1 MALHRL
7 PALIVAW
14 VAAGILGLGT
24 ASAGPR
30 VVASIAPVH
39 ALVAGVMKDVG
50 EPTLIVRGVGSAHT
64 YSLHPSEARALSEA
78 DIVFW
83 VGPIYERFLEKPL
96 ATLATKARR
105 VEFARAPGVSVL
117 MAREGGA
124 WEDDDHAHEHD
135 HGHGAADPAEMDGH
149 LFLDPENAKA
159 IVRAAVTTLSE
170 VDPANAA
177 RYAANGDQTITRLG
191 ALDSELRAILAP
203 VKDKPFIVFHD
214 AYQYFERRYDLNAVG
229 SISVS
234 PERLPGARRLQR
246 LRRKIA
252 ELGPV
257 CVFAEPQFEP
267 ALVQTVVE
275 RTSAKTGILDPLGA
289 GVTPGP
295 DAYFATMRTLA
306 RSLADCLGR

>member
-1 MALHRL
+1 MAPHRL
-7 PALIVAW
+7 QTLIVTW
-14 VAAGILGLGT
+14 VAAGFLGLNT
-24 ASAGPR
+24 ATAEPR
-30 VVASIAPVH
+30 VVASVPPVH
-39 ALVAGVMKDVG
+39 ALVAGVMEGVG

-105 VEFARAPGVSVL
+105 VELDRAPDVSLLPV
-117 MAREGGA
+117 REGGA
-124 WEDDDHAHEHD
+124 WENHDDAHGHD
-135 HGHGAADPAEMDGH
+135 HGAPDPSEMDGH
-149 LFLDPENAKA
+149 MFLDPENAKA
-159 IVRAAVTTLSE
+159 IVRAAVANLSD
-170 VDPANAA
+170 VDPANAP
-177 RYAANGDQTITRLG
+177 RYAANGDRTIARLG
-191 ALDSELRAILAP
+191 ALDSELRGILAP

-229 SISVS
+229 SITVS
-234 PERLPGARRLQR
+234 PERPPGARRLQR
-246 LRRKIA
+246 LRKKIA
-252 ELGPV
+252 DLGTV

-289 GVTPGP
+289 GIAPGP
-295 DAYFATMRTLA
+295 DAYFVTMRSLA
-306 RSLADCLGR
+306 RSLADCLGL

>member
-1 MALHRL
+1 MVPGRL
-7 PALIVAW
+7 RILIAIW
-14 VAAGILGLGT
+14 AAAAFLGLNT
-24 ASAGPR
+24 AAAEPR
-30 VVASIAPVH
+30 VVASVPPIH

-50 EPTLIVRGVGSAHT
+50 KPTLIVRGVGSAHT

-96 ATLATKARR
+96 ATLAAKARR
-105 VEFARAPGVSVL
+105 IELDWAPGVTLLPV
-117 MAREGGA
+117 REGGT
-124 WEDDDHAHEHD
+124 WEHDDTSGHD
-135 HGHGAADPAEMDGH
+135 HGQEDAPDLSEMDGH
-149 LFLDPENAKA
+149 MFLDPENAKA

-170 VDPANAA
+170 VDPANAP
-177 RYAANGDQTITRLG
+177 RYTANGDQTIARLG
-191 ALDSELRAILAP
+191 ALDAELRAILAP

-229 SISVS
+229 SITVS
-234 PERLPGARRLQR
+234 PERPPGAQRLQR

-252 ELGPV
+252 DLGTT

-267 ALVQTVVE
+267 ALVQIVVE
-275 RTSAKTGILDPLGA
+275 GANAKTGILDPLGA
-289 GVTPGP
+289 DVIPGP